1 MHTHIQHKREDGSA
15 LLVAV
20 LLLVFMGAIGLSAM
34 DTVSRDRQVAG
45 YTKRTRIAFFAAEAG
60 AHQGLNLLRSNY
72 NRFAPPTLTTTNLG
86 QTGDHPYGARPSY
99 QGDAGS
105 SLCAPQRE
113 ICWLRGGPPPSGWGL
128 GTGVGGWKMSYW
140 NVNARGNGIAGG
152 IARVEVG
159 KRITECSGY
168 CN

>member
-1 MHTHIQHKREDGSA
+1 MSNHFDRKREDGSA

-60 AHQGLNLLRSNY
+60 AHQGLNLLRSNPD
-72 NRFAPPTLTTTNLG
+72 RFAPPSLTTTFLG
-86 QTGDHPYGARPSY
+86 QSADYPNSDRPSF
-99 QGDAGS
+99 QGDAAS
-105 SLCAPQRE
+105 SLCNPQRD
-113 ICWLRGGPPPSGWGL
+113 ICWLRGGPPPEGWGL
-128 GTGVGGWKMSYW
+128 GAGVGGWRMSYW
-140 NVNARGNGIAGG
+140 NINARGNGIAGDV
-152 IARVEVG
+152 ARVEVG
-159 KRITECSGY
+159 KRITMCAGY